1 MIRAI
6 FLLLLLFGLAACAPV
21 IATEPED
28 RATTDVIDNA
38 TLHDAQAYADEMG
51 VSVAEALS
59 RLEWQNSTAIG
70 DLQNQLESREAATF
84 AGLWLQHEPE
94 YRVVVAFTR
103 DGTET
108 IGRYVTADSPLAQII
123 EVRPARYSYAQLLA
137 DQQTVMQIL
146 DTIKQPA
153 NVDVRVME
161 NRVILDV
168 TDRAALQTALAAAN
182 VNLPESVVINT
193 IYEPVGDN
201 PPFAINPVPDV
212 TMPQLRQRDAHS
224 MLALLVGE
232 LVVQDGCLRV
242 QTDQAS
248 VLVIWQADYFLTD
261 NDGLLEILDETGQV
275 VAQVGET
282 VHLGGGMQSAV
293 DEAELRQ
300 AIPVSCPGP
309 YWRMGRFLPEEYIP

>member
-1 MIRAI
+1 MMRPI
-6 FLLLLLFGLAACAPV
+6 FLILLLFWLAACAPV
-21 IATEPED
+21 TSPEPET
-28 RATTDVIDNA
+28 RATTDGIDNA
-38 TLHDAQAYADEMG
+38 ILHDAQAYADEMG

-59 RLEWQNSTAIG
+59 RLEWQNSEAIG
-70 DLQNQLESREAATF
+70 NLQNQLENREAATF

-94 YRVVVAFTR
+94 YRVVVAFTQ

-108 IGRYVTADSPLAQII
+108 IGRYVTAGSPLAQII
-123 EVRPARYSYAQLLA
+123 EVRPARYTYAQLLA
-137 DQQTVMQIL
+137 DQQSVMQIL

-153 NVDVRVME
+153 NVDVMVME
-161 NRVILDV
+161 NQVILDV
-168 TDRAALQTALAAAN
+168 TDRAALQAALTAAN

-201 PPFAINPVPDV
+201 PPFAITPVPDV
-212 TMPQLRQRDAHS
+212 MMPQLRQRDAHS

-242 QTDQAS
+242 QADQES
-248 VLVIWQADYFLTD
+248 MLVIWQADYFLTD
-261 NDGLLEILDETGQV
+261 NDGMLEMLDETGKV

-282 VHLGGGMQSAV
+282 VYLGGGMQRAV
-293 DEAELRQ
+293 DETELRQ
-300 AIPVSCPGP
+300 AIPASCPGP